1 MMEYYAA
8 IKILVL
14 KKRFHEKK
22 QVYDIGL
29 KEKAG

>member
-8 IKILVL
+8 IKNPIVKEYLIQQ
-14 KKRFHEKK
+14 K
-22 QVYDIGL
+22 QVYEIGL